1 MASPFDDLDQMLSAA
16 VVTTYGEAAI
26 LTPRTASQYAVR
38 TSDANRN
45 AVNVWGVFSAGP
57 GDAPIKGQT
66 VGGEFAGSTRLSV
79 LKAEFWMTPEQVTA
93 LGFAP
98 AKGDKI
104 SFPGRP
110 GAPVFAVSAV
120 QLTNMG
126 DTALILVRED
136 QPE

>member
-1 MASPFDDLDQMLSAA
+1 MSSPFDEFDQLLSSA
-16 VVTTYGEAAI
+16 VVTAYGEAAI

-38 TSDANRN
+38 QADPGRSVT
-45 AVNVWGVFSAGP
+45 NVWGVFSAGS
-57 GDAPIKGQT
+57 GEAQIKGQAT
-66 VGGEFAGSTRLSV
+66 GGEFAGTTRLNV
-79 LKAEFWMTPEQVTA
+79 MKAEFWLTAAQVAA

-98 AKGDKI
+98 ARGDTI

-110 GAPVFAVSAV
+110 GTPVYSIAAV
-120 QLTNMG
+120 QHTNMG